1 MVQKL
6 GEEAI
11 ECLIE
16 AMAGN
21 RSALIEESADLLYH
35 LLVVWVD
42 AGITP
47 EEVWDEL
54 VRREG
59 VSIVAGQSKTALK
72 KLSGTLN
79 VGTTKI
85 P

>member
-21 RSALIEESADLLYH
+21 RSALIGESADLLYH
-35 LLVVWVD
+35 LLVVWVN

-47 EEVWDEL
+47 DEVWREL
-54 VRREG
+54 ERREG
-59 VSIVAGQSKTALK
+59 VSLVANQSKNALK